1 MQQLDSF
8 TMAFMTEVVSV
19 MLGILL
25 LLAWLQNRS
34 TRALLWWGVA
44 FLVGAVGLALL
55 MLRQVIGAPVSVLLG
70 NALVILAYAVLWSGA
85 RLFDGRPVRPALLV
99 AGPVFWLLLCQIP
112 AFYTALG
119 LRVLA
124 ASALLALYMGLA
136 AFEVWRGRAEPL
148 MSRWPTILVMGTN
161 AAMFVARA
169 VTTLVAPLPD
179 PGVGPT
185 GSIAWF
191 TAVGFATLVYTIVLA
206 FVLLMMT
213 KERTELHHKRA
224 SLIDPL
230 TGMANRRAFLES
242 AEAALKG
249 KAAQPLPMAVLLF
262 DLDRFKEINDRFG
275 HAVGDRVLR
284 IFAEVVPASLGPR
297 DSAGRL
303 GGEEFAVMLQACDRR
318 RAMAVAERIRERF
331 AEEAVEVNGQ
341 PVLGTL
347 SGGIA
352 LVEDRVTTIEEL
364 LARADGALYQ
374 AKRNGRDRVEVAL
387 RVAEMQAP
395 ETRPLEPEV
404 IDAPSLVPALGR
416 RIAVVGVDLKAA
428 VRRVASGSR

>member
-8 TMAFMTEVVSV
+8 TMAFMTEVVGAV
-19 MLGILL
+19 LGILL

-44 FLVGAVGLALL
+44 FLVGTVGLALL
-55 MLRQVIGAPVSVLLG
+55 MLRQYIGAPISVQFG
-70 NALVILAYAVLWSGA
+70 NALVILAYGLTWTGA
-85 RLFDGRPVRPALLV
+85 RVFDNRPVRPALLL
-99 AGPVFWLLLCQIP
+99 AGPVFWIIVCQLP
-112 AFYTALG
+112 LFYGHLG
-119 LRVLA
+119 ARVVL

-136 AFEVWRGRAEPL
+136 ALEVWLGRDEPL
-148 MSRWPTILVMGTN
+148 MSRWPTVLVMGTN
-161 AAMFVARA
+161 AAMFAARA
-169 VTTLVAPLPD
+169 VTPLIVPLSD
-179 PGVGPT
+179 QSVGPT

-191 TAVGFATLVYTIVLA
+191 TLIGAATLVYTIMFA

-224 SLIDPL
+224 SLVDPL
-230 TGMANRRAFLES
+230 TGMANRRAFLET
-242 AEAALKG
+242 AQATLHG
-249 KAAQPLPMAVLLF
+249 KAAQPRPMAVVLF
-262 DLDRFKEINDRFG
+262 DLDHFKEINDRFG

-284 IFAEVVPASLGPR
+284 SFANVVASSLGPG

-303 GGEEFAVMLQACDRR
+303 GGEEFAVLLPACDRR
-318 RAMAVAERIRERF
+318 RAVTVAEQIRERF
-331 AEEAVEVNGQ
+331 AEDAVEVDGQ

-352 LVEDRVTTIEEL
+352 LVEDSVATIEEL

-387 RVAEMQAP
+387 RVAETRAP
-395 ETRPLEPEV
+395 ESRPVEPGT

-416 RIAVVGVDLKAA
+416 RITVVGVDLKAA

>member
-19 MLGILL
+19 MLGVLL

-55 MLRQVIGAPVSVLLG
+55 MLRQMIGAPVSVLFG
-70 NALVILAYAVLWSGA
+70 NALVILAYGLLWSGA
-85 RLFDGRPVRPALLV
+85 RVFDGRPVRLALLA
-99 AGPVFWLLLCQIP
+99 AGPVLWMLMCQIP

-124 ASALLALYMGLA
+124 ASGLLALYMGLA

-148 MSRWPTILVMGTN
+148 VSRWPTILVMGTN
-161 AAMFVARA
+161 AAMFIARA
-169 VTTLVAPLPD
+169 MTTLVAPLPES
-179 PGVGPT
+179 GIGPT

-242 AEAALKG
+242 AEAALHG
-249 KAAQPLPMAVLLF
+249 KAAQPLPMAVVLF

-284 IFAEVVPASLGPR
+284 IFAEMVPASLGPR
-297 DSAGRL
+297 DIAGRL
-303 GGEEFAVMLQACDRR
+303 GGEEFAVMLHACDRR
-318 RAMAVAERIRERF
+318 RAMTVAERIRH
-331 AEEAVEVNGQ
+331 
-341 PVLGTL
+341 T
-347 SGGIA
+347 
-352 LVEDRVTTIEEL
+352 
-364 LARADGALYQ
+364 
-374 AKRNGRDRVEVAL
+374 
-387 RVAEMQAP
+387 
-395 ETRPLEPEV
+395 
-404 IDAPSLVPALGR
+404 VPRSSRKHR
-416 RIAVVGVDLKAA
+416 RIDLKD
-428 VRRVASGSR
+428 VPQVPGYGTPSG